1 MVWEPRRGDEL
12 ESLMDNFY
20 KTINNTATVKPGKGV
35 TGVLFIAVC
44 RGKVSEG
51 LDFADKNA
59 RAVVT
64 VCTQNNLNL
73 FLFLFFFVITYLL
86 TVSNKIPIYWLL

>member
-1 MVWEPRRGDEL
+1 MARFYQTI
-12 ESLMDNFY
+12 ES
-20 KTINNTATVKPGKGV
+20 TATVEPGAGV
-35 TGVLFIAVC
+35 TGVLFVAVC

-64 VCTQNNLNL
+64 VSTMRAVTCC
-73 FLFLFFFVITYLL
+73 
-86 TVSNKIPIYWLL
+86 IYFQPGRIFKNGYWF

>member
-1 MVWEPRRGDEL
+1 
-12 ESLMDNFY
+12 MDNFY
-20 KTINNTATVKPGKGV
+20 KTISNTATVKPGDGV
-35 TGVLFIAVC
+35 TGVLFVAVC

-64 VCTQNNLNL
+64 VCTQVFFFFYNL
-73 FLFLFFFVITYLL
+73 FINCF
-86 TVSNKIPIYWLL
+86 K